1 MARRQVLILAI
12 VAVAA
17 VGVAQAQPA
26 AEPLRWHVY
35 TGWSGLSGDA
45 SDYLEDGWMLG
56 FGAIW
61 SPRPGK
67 TNLGLRFDMDYNWW
81 DVKTGALPPPD
92 QPGEGQLTVDDG
104 DANAWTLRTALH
116 VEGGDRTRFY
126 GDVGIGGY
134 SLYANVTNSVLV
146 PGYICDP
153 WYWWICYPAL
163 VEGEAIVADEQTTK
177 FGYYATLGAAW
188 EMGGG
193 EGFVEASYHWVQT
206 KETVEYIPIVLGYR
220 W

>member
-1 MARRQVLILAI
+1 MAQRLLLILAFVG
-12 VAVAA
+12 VAGT
-17 VGVAQAQPA
+17 GVAQAQPA

-35 TGWSGLSGDA
+35 TGWSGVTGAA
-45 SDYLEDGWMLG
+45 SDYLDDGWMLG
-56 FGAIW
+56 FGGIW

-67 TNLGLRFDMDYNWW
+67 TNLGLRFDVDYNWW
-81 DVKTGALPPPD
+81 DVKTGNLPGD
-92 QPGEGQLTVDDG
+92 QLRVDDG
-104 DANAWTLRTALH
+104 DANAFTLRTALH
-116 VEGGDRTRFY
+116 VEGGDRARFY
-126 GDVGIGGY
+126 GDVGVGGY

-153 WYWWICYPAL
+153 WYWWICYPGL
-163 VEGEAIVADEQTTK
+163 VEGDVIVADEKTTK

-206 KETVEYIPIVLGYR
+206 KQTMEYIPIVVGYR

>member
-1 MARRQVLILAI
+1 MARRHLLILVV

-17 VGVAQAQPA
+17 IGAAQAQPA

-35 TGWSGLSGDA
+35 TGFSGITGAA
-45 SDYLEDGWMLG
+45 SDYVDDGWMLG

-67 TNLGLRFDMDYNWW
+67 TNLGLRFDFDYNWW
-81 DVKTGALPPPD
+81 DVNTGNLPGD
-92 QPGEGQLTVDDG
+92 QLRVDDG
-104 DANAWTLRTALH
+104 DANAFSLRTALH
-116 VEGGDRTRFY
+116 FEGGDRARFY
-126 GDVGIGGY
+126 GDVGVGGY
-134 SLYANVTNSVLV
+134 SLYANATQSVLV

-153 WYWWICYPAL
+153 WYWWYCYPGL
-163 VEGEAIVADEQTTK
+163 VEGDVIVDDQKTTK
-177 FGYYATLGAAW
+177 FGYFATVGTAW
-188 EMGGG
+188 EMGNG

-206 KETVEYIPIVLGYR
+206 KQTFEYFPIVVGYR